1 MNNSI
6 LFGTPSTRQISAVGA
21 NGKPERALETLQA
34 RKFADAMAEAEEAKD
49 TASRA
54 DARPVAVR
62 SSGRMTGMA
71 RITPIS
77 RTPSQMSGGLP
88 AQAQQ
93 TLHMMNSQ
101 LLNTLDM
108 LSQSSSPT
116 DSTLDTLRN
125 IVNTRSAL
133 LALSGHFSPERGISG
148 RGSVRGSVTPPDK
161 TSKKPTAP
169 AEVTGAL
176 SALFESGED
185 ISVIGYDAHGGTSYG
200 KFQLSSRA
208 GTMDQFIKYLRKQK
222 PDWARRLQA
231 AGEADTGGK
240 NGRMPRIWKQ
250 LASEN
255 PELFES
261 LQDRFVHDNHYKP
274 ALQALIR
281 NTGLDPK
288 EMSPALQE
296 VLFSTAVQHGPGGA
310 ARIFSRAMNKTE
322 QKVAASGKNEA
333 ADQSLFD
340 KSLIENIYALR
351 SRQFGSSSGRV
362 RSAVQSR
369 LQEEKALALAML
381 DGDTTLLA

>member
-1 MNNSI
+1 MNNNI
-6 LFGTPSTRQISAVGA
+6 LFGMPSTRQISATN
-21 NGKPERALETLQA
+21 NGKKSERTLEKVQA
-34 RKFADAMAEAEEAKD
+34 HKFVEAMADAEKAQNTTARAEAK
-49 TASRA
+49 
-54 DARPVAVR
+54 PVPI
-62 SSGRMTGMA
+62 SPSGRTRTMA

-77 RTPSQMSGGLP
+77 RTPSQMSGGMP
-88 AQAQQ
+88 AKAQQ

-101 LLNTLDM
+101 LLNTLDL

-116 DSTLDTLRN
+116 DSTLETLRN
-125 IVNTRSAL
+125 IVNTRSTL
-133 LALSGHFSPERGISG
+133 LALSGQFSPELGISG
-148 RGSVRGSVTPPDK
+148 RGSVRGTVTPPNK
-161 TSKKPTAP
+161 TSKKPAAP
-169 AEVTGAL
+169 AEVTGTL
-176 SALFESGED
+176 SAHFESGED
-185 ISVIGYDAHGGTSYG
+185 ISVIGYDSHGGTSYG
-200 KFQLSSRA
+200 KYQLSSRA

-222 PDWARRLQA
+222 PDWAKRLQA

-240 NGRMPRIWKQ
+240 TGRMPRIWKQ

-310 ARIFSRAMNKTE
+310 ARIFSKAMNRTE
-322 QKVAASGKNEA
+322 QKTTAENDEPVG
-333 ADQSLFD
+333 QTLFE

-351 SRQFGSSSGRV
+351 SRQFGSSSNRV

-381 DGDTTLLA
+381 SGDTSLIA

>member
-6 LFGTPSTRQISAVGA
+6 LFGTPTTRQISATTSD
-21 NGKPERALETLQA
+21 KKQERARDAIQA
-34 RKFADAMAEAEEAKD
+34 RKFADAIADADKAKD
-49 TASRA
+49 ANERESL
-54 DARPVAVR
+54 RPVAVR
-62 SSGRMTGMA
+62 SSGRAPGMA
-71 RITPIS
+71 KITPIS
-77 RTPSQMSGGLP
+77 RTPSQMSGGMP
-88 AQAQQ
+88 AKAQQ
-93 TLHMMNSQ
+93 TLHMMNAQ
-101 LLNTLDM
+101 LFNTLDM

-125 IVNTRSAL
+125 IVNTHSTL
-133 LALSGHFSPERGISG
+133 LALSGYLSPERGISG

-161 TSKKPTAP
+161 TPKKTNVP

-176 SALFESGED
+176 SAHFESGED

-200 KFQLSSRA
+200 KYQLSSRA
-208 GTMDQFIKYLRKQK
+208 GTMDQFIKYLRKQQ

-231 AGEADTGGK
+231 AGEADTGGR

-250 LASEN
+250 LAAEN

-281 NTGLDPK
+281 NTGLDPN

-322 QKVAASGKNEA
+322 RKVAAGGKNGTVNQEV
-333 ADQSLFD
+333 FD

-351 SRQFGSSSGRV
+351 SRQFGSSSSRV

-369 LQEEKALALAML
+369 LREEKALALAML
-381 DGDTTLLA
+381 DGDMTLLA